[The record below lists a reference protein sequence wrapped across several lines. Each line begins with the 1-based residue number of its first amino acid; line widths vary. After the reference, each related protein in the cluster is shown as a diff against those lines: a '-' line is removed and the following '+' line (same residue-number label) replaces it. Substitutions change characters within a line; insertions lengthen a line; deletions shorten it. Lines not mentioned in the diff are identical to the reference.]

1 MQREQENNKN
11 DKKIIKSEPGSPGSK
26 NEIVNDKKISQGEK
40 EIIQKGLALAIIN
53 NLKT

>member
-1 MQREQENNKN
+1 MLEFSAAPSSVILPYTFVQ
-11 DKKIIKSEPGSPGSK
+11 
-26 NEIVNDKKISQGEK
+26 NEFVNDKKISQGEK